1 MLPPGSEP
9 RNLLSTFRGVRS
21 CLELLGKFP
30 FIFSFV
36 FLVSLF
42 LSPNQLLLLCRAPL
56 SAKPSGP
63 SMTSHTTRPPSPS
76 PPEDVRVPS
85 PPRDDSPPRPTNVS
99 PRQDEP
105 IAPPPPPFFPGLTP
119 RRPPRRLLSPPF
131 HPLLPMIPL
140 RRITRLT
147 LMSP

>member
-42 LSPNQLLLLCRAPL
+42 LSPNQILLSCRAPL

-63 SMTSHTTRPPSPS
+63 SMASHTTRSPSPS

-85 PPRDDSPPRPTNVS
+85 PPRDDPPPVPTNAS
-99 PRQDEP
+99 PGRDE
-105 IAPPPPPFFPGLTP
+105 
-119 RRPPRRLLSPPF
+119 
-131 HPLLPMIPL
+131 PLLPPLSLKIPQCWIIRPTQL
-140 RRITRLT
+140 SSSRLPR
-147 LMSP
+147 LPPLIIRLP